1 MNENKGSKFE
11 RNTNLLVDDKKL
23 YMSDSKN
30 FSDKLLD
37 LINIFKKLAGHTINS
52 YKLIVALYSLNK
64 WSKK

>member
-37 LINIFKKLAGHTINS
+37 LINIFKN
-52 YKLIVALYSLNK
+52 
-64 WSKK
+64 